1 MRGFLL
7 SLDFSVILILVDYE
21 LQKVQNWTNLTIL
34 GNR

>member
-7 SLDFSVILILVDYE
+7 SLDFSVILILVDYK